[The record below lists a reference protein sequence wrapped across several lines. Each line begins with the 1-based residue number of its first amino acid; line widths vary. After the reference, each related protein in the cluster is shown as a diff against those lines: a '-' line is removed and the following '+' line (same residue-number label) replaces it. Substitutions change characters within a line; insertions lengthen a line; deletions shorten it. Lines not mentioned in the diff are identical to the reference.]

1 MKILAWRLFAVTALV
16 GASLASTAAK
26 PQDSPRTF
34 TVIMDNMD
42 FGTMPEDARVG
53 DTIIWDNRDTV
64 QHTATD
70 RAGSFDV
77 RLQPGKKARTVLK
90 KAGNLALYCIYHPM
104 MRTTLKVA
112 AR

>member
-1 MKILAWRLFAVTALV
+1 MKILAWRLFAVPVLV
-16 GASLASTAAK
+16 GASLASTAAS
-26 PQDSPRTF
+26 PQSSPGTF

-42 FGTMPEDARVG
+42 FGAMPEDARVG

-70 RAGSFDV
+70 RAGGFDV
-77 RLQPGKKARTVLK
+77 RVLPGKKARTVLK
-90 KAGNLALYCIYHPM
+90 KDGNLAIYCIYHPM
-104 MRTTLKVA
+104 MRTTLAVA